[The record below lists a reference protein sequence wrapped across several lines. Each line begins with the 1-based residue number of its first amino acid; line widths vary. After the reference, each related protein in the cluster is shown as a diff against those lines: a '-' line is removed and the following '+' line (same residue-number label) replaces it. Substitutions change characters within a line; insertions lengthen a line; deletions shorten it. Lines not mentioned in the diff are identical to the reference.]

1 MNKLNALAPS
11 EPLGAAAQIERQLLE
26 HLRRTEADLNTRSS
40 LKNARTELAN
50 LIEKWNEEHPSRTIG
65 DKTGFGE
72 VVLRNLIGFGPIEPL
87 LEDDTIWEISIN
99 GPKDIFIK
107 SHNGPPQR
115 HSEGFHDDQHLERVL
130 SRMLET
136 SVGSTRQ
143 LDPSLGVQDAQLPDG
158 TRLHIVHPDLTRNF
172 SFAVS
177 VRKFAKNSLRNIADF
192 VEVGS
197 ISPQAG
203 DFLFRAVA
211 SGATVLVS
219 GAPGTGK
226 TTLLTAMIDALPD
239 TRRIVIIEET
249 PEISLCKPDNVQL
262 HTRTNR
268 PGRMEIQLRTLVKA
282 SLRMGTDVL
291 ILGEVR
297 DTESLPL
304 LLALSTGVQGMS
316 TVHASNCR
324 DALARVRLLMQ
335 LSLDNGVPIW
345 AVNQIIANS
354 IDFVVQLK
362 RVGTSIVVEEII
374 AVEEGSK
381 DLDFGFVTTQI
392 FSLESA
398 EWRLKFSGQNA
409 LRFNQTKVQK
419 ELSERLMNARS
430 IIPGNGNLVVALEEA
445 NL

>member
-1 MNKLNALAPS
+1 MAPA

-40 LKNARTELAN
+40 LKNARAELAN
-50 LIEKWNEEHPSRTIG
+50 LIDKWNEEHPSRTIG
-65 DKTGFGE
+65 DKSGFGE

-87 LEDDTIWEISIN
+87 LEDEAIWEISIN
-99 GPKDIFIK
+99 GPKDIFVK
-107 SHNGPPQR
+107 SHNGPPRR
-115 HSEGFHDDQHLERVL
+115 HSEGFHDEQHLERVL

-158 TRLHIVHPDLTRNF
+158 TRLHIVHPELTRNF

-203 DFLFRAVA
+203 DFLYRAVA

-219 GAPGTGK
+219 GAPGAGK
-226 TTLLTAMIDALPD
+226 TTLVSALIDALPD
-239 TRRIVIIEET
+239 TKRIVIIEET

-268 PGRMEIQLRTLVKA
+268 PGRLEIQLRTLVKA
-282 SLRMGTDVL
+282 SLRMGSDVL

-316 TVHASNCR
+316 TVHASNCK
-324 DALARVRLLMQ
+324 DALSRVRLLIQ

-398 EWRLKFSGQNA
+398 EWSLKFSGQNA
-409 LRFNQTKVQK
+409 LRFNHIRVQK
-419 ELSERLMNARS
+419 ELPERLMNARS
-430 IIPGNGNLVVALEEA
+430 IIPEGGDLVAELEEA
-445 NL
+445 GL